1 LEDSRIVG
9 LLAESAVERVPPHER
24 KLTPVGKIMRD
35 VETVGPDDDLGRA
48 LQALSAH
55 DVALLPVVQEGAM
68 IGILKR
74 SDVLRGLKLQELEA
88 SQKQTST
95 YRPDRPIHVELSV
108 ARLQSGN
115 ALFDGELQ
123 HRLEGR
129 KFPRVIGE
137 AREITSLEKSQ
148 FRVRADL
155 TLHGVTRSLQV
166 QAAMK
171 ILDPATLQ
179 IEGEQVIDLR
189 DFGVDPPKLLFLRV
203 EPRVRVYA
211 AIVAQRKSN
220 AVRPDPA
227 MAEE

>member
-1 LEDSRIVG
+1 VTYRIVPERSQ
-9 LLAESAVERVPPHER
+9 LRAEARATLHSVRV
-24 KLTPVGKIMRD
+24 
-35 VETVGPDDDLGRA
+35 
-48 LQALSAH
+48 
-55 DVALLPVVQEGAM
+55 
-68 IGILKR
+68 
-74 SDVLRGLKLQELEA
+74 
-88 SQKQTST
+88 QTSGFEGFVEAEVENGQA
-95 YRPDRPIHVELSV
+95 RLLLPIHVELSV